1 MRTLLGATRL
11 AIFLLASMV
20 TIIVQTTVLSILRLR
35 GKRIAL
41 LYPKFFHDF
50 CTRLV
55 GINVLLEGEPAKGEN
70 IVYLGN
76 HVSYFDVQVLGG
88 LVEGTFIAKKD
99 IESWPFFGLM
109 GKMGQTIYM
118 SRNPA
123 DAAKESQML
132 EERLKQP
139 SPIIIFPEGTS
150 SNGESVLPFK
160 SSLFQLFLNKDI
172 TIQPFTVSIM
182 SVEGKVPVT
191 AEMRDRYAW
200 HGDMDLIPHLWDFVK
215 SKGAT
220 VKVTFQNP
228 IATHSF
234 KDRKLLCDACYAGVV
249 KGLDLST
256 SAPYG
261 HSPQQVAVEPTPFQ
275 EPLCK
280 SRQMK

>member
-1 MRTLLGATRL
+1 MRQLLGIARL
-11 AIFLLASMV
+11 TLFLLASAI
-20 TIIVQTTVLSILRLR
+20 TIAIQTTVLSILRLR

-41 LYPKFFHDF
+41 LYPKMFHYQ
-50 CTRLV
+50 CCKMV
-55 GINVLLEGEPAKGEN
+55 GLNVLVEGEIAHGDN
-70 IVYLGN
+70 IIYVGN
-76 HVSYFDVQVLGG
+76 HVSYFDVQALGS

-123 DAAKESQML
+123 DAAREAQML
-132 EERLKQP
+132 DERLKQP
-139 SPIIIFPEGTS
+139 SPVIIFPEGTS
-150 SNGESVLPFK
+150 SNGSSVLPFK
-160 SSLFQLFLNKDI
+160 SSLFELFLNKNI
-172 TIQPFTVSIM
+172 TIQPFTISIM
-182 SVEGKVPVT
+182 SVDGKMPVT
-191 AEMRDRYAW
+191 DEMRDHYAW
-200 HGDMDLIPHLWDFVK
+200 HGDMDLVPHLWNFVK

-220 VKVTFQNP
+220 IKVTFQNP

-234 KDRKLLCDACYAGVV
+234 KDRKLLCDLCYSAVV

-261 HSPQQVAVEPTPFQ
+261 LSPQAEPAQPTPFQ
-275 EPLCK
+275 ESLCK